1 MNQNIDLALNRLYQ
15 RQIITREQLLNE
27 ILRVK
32 LVQKELET
40 NNEIQTTNVVGVSTS
55 TKKQV
60 LSSSLR
66 EKLFQLM
73 KKTTEDDLGFFP
85 ADRDDFIDI
94 YDVLKEIDLI
104 EFTLEIFKNDKMGT
118 IISPIHL
125 TTYMKNA
132 VKDINP
138 KKILITEAEK
148 HLSGLKEFIQEFN
161 ESHITLTTEL
171 KPMYLL
177 LKLVFS
183 SYENIKIIFES
194 IYSDCLL
201 DEKFDYIYTLPSFG
215 YKIDNIGRSFI
226 TKDSDGIAIENMLGH
241 LDEKG
246 ILDIIVPAKITFSG
260 MEYEKLRS
268 FITNNY
274 NVKSIF
280 ILPEGTFRPS
290 TAIKTYLFEIT
301 KSSQD
306 KIEIGTLNLNKAMI
320 YKETPTPNVVGISD
334 SHKKQV
340 FGSLLKETPTP
351 NVVGISDSHKKQV
364 FGSLLKE
371 TPAPDVVGIS
381 DSHQKQVLGSLLTE
395 DRKQIETKEFLS
407 HEDWRIELLLS
418 DDDENIKKFK
428 DSDLKKVKLK
438 DVAEV
443 FRGKSILKKDT
454 TVGNISVLNISN
466 IENGEI
472 KYDNMDTINEDE
484 RKVKRYELIKNDV
497 VLSCRGTAI
506 KSAVIKETPTSD
518 VVGARDSHQKQ
529 VLGSSLKETPTP
541 DVVGVSD
548 SHKKQVFGSLLIASA
563 NVIVIRPNDKILGE
577 YIKIFFESPIG
588 MAIIKSFQRG
598 TTIMNINYSDI
609 MEMEIPLLSM
619 DEQKKMIE
627 NYNEELSIYKDATR
641 KAENRWNNIKN
652 NIYNK
657 LT

>member
-40 NNEIQTTNVVGVSTS
+40 NNEIQTTNVVGISTS
-55 TKKQV
+55 NKKQV
-60 LSSSLR
+60 LSSSLK
-66 EKLFQLM
+66 EKLFQFM
-73 KKTTEDDLGFFP
+73 KKTTEDQLGFFP

-94 YDVLKEIDLI
+94 YEVLKEIDLI
-104 EFTLEIFKNDKMGT
+104 DFTLEIFKNDKMGT

-138 KKILITEAEK
+138 KKMLITEAEK
-148 HLSGLKEFIQEFN
+148 HLSGLREFIQEFN

-340 FGSLLKETPTP
+340 FGSLLKETP
-351 NVVGISDSHKKQV
+351 
-364 FGSLLKE
+364 
-371 TPAPDVVGIS
+371 APDVAGIS

-407 HEDWRIELLLS
+407 HEDWRIEILLS

-541 DVVGVSD
+541 DVVGARD

-619 DEQKKMIE
+619 DEQRKIIDK
-627 NYNEELSIYKDATR
+627 YNEELSIYKDATR

>member
-1 MNQNIDLALNRLYQ
+1 MNKNIDLALNMLYQ
-15 RQIITREQLLNE
+15 RQIFTREQLLNE

-32 LVQKELET
+32 LVQKELAQNKET
-40 NNEIQTTNVVGVSTS
+40 PIPDITGISTS
-55 TKKQV
+55 NKKQV
-60 LSSSLR
+60 LSSSIK
-66 EKLFQLM
+66 EKLFQFM
-73 KKTTEDDLGFFP
+73 KRTTEDDLGFFP

-94 YDVLKEIDLI
+94 YEVLKEIDLI
-104 EFTLEIFKNDKMGT
+104 DFTLEIFKNDKIGT

-125 TTYMKNA
+125 TTYMKNL

-138 KKILITEAEK
+138 KKMLITEAEK
-148 HLSGLKEFIQEFN
+148 HLSGLSEFIQEFN

-183 SYENIKIIFES
+183 SYKNIRIIFES

-215 YKIDNIGRSFI
+215 CKIDNIGRSFI

-241 LDEKG
+241 LDDNG
-246 ILDIIVPAKITFSG
+246 ILDIIVPAKITFAG
-260 MEYEKLRS
+260 QEYETLRA

-290 TAIKTYLFEIT
+290 TAIKTYLFKIT
-301 KSSQD
+301 KSPQE
-306 KIEIGTLNLNKAMI
+306 KIEVGTLKLNKN
-320 YKETPTPNVVGISD
+320 T
-334 SHKKQV
+334 
-340 FGSLLKETPTP
+340 FSL
-351 NVVGISDSHKKQV
+351 
-364 FGSLLKE
+364 
-371 TPAPDVVGIS
+371 
-381 DSHQKQVLGSLLTE
+381 E
-395 DRKQIETKEFLS
+395 DEKQIETKEFLS

-428 DSDLKKVKLK
+428 DSNLKKVKLK

-472 KYDNMDTINEDE
+472 NYDNMDTINEDE

-506 KSAVIKETPTSD
+506 KSAV
-518 VVGARDSHQKQ
+518 VN
-529 VLGSSLKETPTP
+529 ETPTP
-541 DVVGVSD
+541 NIVGAQIRTKNKFLVLC
-548 SHKKQVFGSLLIASA
+548 LL
-563 NVIVIRPNDKILGE
+563 LQL
-577 YIKIFFESPIG
+577 
-588 MAIIKSFQRG
+588 M
-598 TTIMNINYSDI
+598 
-609 MEMEIPLLSM
+609 
-619 DEQKKMIE
+619 
-627 NYNEELSIYKDATR
+627 
-641 KAENRWNNIKN
+641 
-652 NIYNK
+652 
-657 LT
+657 

>member
-1 MNQNIDLALNRLYQ
+1 MNKNIDLALNRLYQ
-15 RQIITREQLLNE
+15 RQIVTRDQLLNE

-32 LVQKELET
+32 LVQKELALNKET
-40 NNEIQTTNVVGVSTS
+40 PIPDVIGVSDS
-55 TKKQV
+55 HKKQV
-60 LSSSLR
+60 FGSLLK

-94 YDVLKEIDLI
+94 YEVLKEIDLI
-104 EFTLEIFKNDKMGT
+104 DFTLEIFKNDKMGT

-125 TTYMKNA
+125 TTYMKNV

-138 KKILITEAEK
+138 KKMLITEAEK
-148 HLSGLKEFIQEFN
+148 HLSGLNEFIQEFN
-161 ESHITLTTEL
+161 QSHITLTTEL

-183 SYENIKIIFES
+183 SYKNIKIVFES

-201 DEKFDYIYTLPSFG
+201 NEKFDYIYTLPSFG
-215 YKIDNIGRSFI
+215 SKIDNTLRTFI
-226 TKDSDGIAIENMLGH
+226 TKDSDGIAVENMLGH
-241 LDEKG
+241 LDDNG
-246 ILDIIVPAKITFSG
+246 ILDIIVPAKITFAG
-260 MEYEKLRS
+260 QEYEKLRA

-290 TAIKTYLFEIT
+290 TAIKTYLLQIT
-301 KSSQD
+301 KRPQD

-320 YKETPTPNVVGISD
+320 YNEAPT
-334 SHKKQV
+334 
-340 FGSLLKETPTP
+340 
-351 NVVGISDSHKKQV
+351 
-364 FGSLLKE
+364 
-371 TPAPDVVGIS
+371 PDVVGIS

-395 DRKQIETKEFLS
+395 DRKEIETKKFLS

-454 TVGNISVLNISN
+454 TVGRISVLNISN

-472 KYDNMDTINEDE
+472 NYDNMDTINEDE
-484 RKVKRYELIKNDV
+484 RKIKRYELIKNDV

-506 KSAVIKETPTSD
+506 KSAVVKEIPTPD
-518 VVGARDSHQKQ
+518 VTGISDSHQKQ
-529 VLGSSLKETPTP
+529 VLS
-541 DVVGVSD
+541 
-548 SHKKQVFGSLLIASA
+548 SLLIASA
-563 NVIVIRPNDKILGE
+563 NVIVIRPKDKILGE

-627 NYNEELSIYKDATR
+627 NYNEELKIYKDAIS
-641 KAENRWNNIKN
+641 KAENRWNDIKN
-652 NIYNK
+652 SIYNQ

>member
-104 EFTLEIFKNDKMGT
+104 DFTLEIFKNDKMGT

-260 MEYEKLRS
+260 MEYEKLRL

-306 KIEIGTLNLNKAMI
+306 KIEIGTLNLNKD
-320 YKETPTPNVVGISD
+320 T
-334 SHKKQV
+334 
-340 FGSLLKETPTP
+340 FSL
-351 NVVGISDSHKKQV
+351 
-364 FGSLLKE
+364 
-371 TPAPDVVGIS
+371 
-381 DSHQKQVLGSLLTE
+381 E
-395 DRKQIETKEFLS
+395 DEKQIE
-407 HEDWRIELLLS
+407 
-418 DDDENIKKFK
+418 
-428 DSDLKKVKLK
+428 
-438 DVAEV
+438 
-443 FRGKSILKKDT
+443 
-454 TVGNISVLNISN
+454 
-466 IENGEI
+466 
-472 KYDNMDTINEDE
+472 
-484 RKVKRYELIKNDV
+484 
-497 VLSCRGTAI
+497 
-506 KSAVIKETPTSD
+506 
-518 VVGARDSHQKQ
+518 
-529 VLGSSLKETPTP
+529 
-541 DVVGVSD
+541 
-548 SHKKQVFGSLLIASA
+548 
-563 NVIVIRPNDKILGE
+563 
-577 YIKIFFESPIG
+577 
-588 MAIIKSFQRG
+588 
-598 TTIMNINYSDI
+598 
-609 MEMEIPLLSM
+609 
-619 DEQKKMIE
+619 
-627 NYNEELSIYKDATR
+627 
-641 KAENRWNNIKN
+641 
-652 NIYNK
+652 
-657 LT
+657 

>member
-1 MNQNIDLALNRLYQ
+1 MLNKEFSIPNVTGISSSNKKQALN
-15 RQIITREQLLNE
+15 
-27 ILRVK
+27 
-32 LVQKELET
+32 
-40 NNEIQTTNVVGVSTS
+40 SS
-55 TKKQV
+55 TK
-60 LSSSLR
+60 

-94 YDVLKEIDLI
+94 YEVLKEIDLI
-104 EFTLEIFKNDKMGT
+104 DFTLEIFKNDKIGT

-125 TTYMKNA
+125 TTYMKNL

-138 KKILITEAEK
+138 KKMLITEAEK
-148 HLSGLKEFIQEFN
+148 HLSGLSEFIQEFN

-183 SYENIKIIFES
+183 SYKNIRIIFES

-201 DEKFDYIYTLPSFG
+201 NEKFNYIYTLPSFG
-215 YKIDNIGRSFI
+215 YKIDNIGGYFI
-226 TKDSDGIAIENMLGH
+226 TKDSDGIAVENMLGH
-241 LDEKG
+241 LDENG
-246 ILDIIVPAKITFSG
+246 ILDIIVPAKITFAG
-260 MEYEKLRS
+260 QEYEKLRA

-290 TAIKTYLFEIT
+290 TAIKTYLFKIT
-301 KSSQD
+301 KSPQD
-306 KIEIGTLNLNKAMI
+306 KIEIGTLNLNKDTFSLEDE
-320 YKETPTPNVVGISD
+320 KEI
-334 SHKKQV
+334 K
-340 FGSLLKETPTP
+340 
-351 NVVGISDSHKKQV
+351 
-364 FGSLLKE
+364 
-371 TPAPDVVGIS
+371 
-381 DSHQKQVLGSLLTE
+381 
-395 DRKQIETKEFLS
+395 TKEFLS

-418 DDDENIKKFK
+418 EDDENIKKFK

-454 TVGNISVLNISN
+454 TVGSISVLNISN

-472 KYDNMDTINEDE
+472 NYEDMDTIQEEE
-484 RKVKRYELIKNDV
+484 RKIKRYELINNDV

-506 KSAVIKETPTSD
+506 KSAVFTQQDKII
-518 VVGARDSHQKQ
+518 
-529 VLGSSLKETPTP
+529 
-541 DVVGVSD
+541 
-548 SHKKQVFGSLLIASA
+548 IASA
-563 NVIVIRPNDKILGE
+563 NVIVIRPKDKILGE

-627 NYNEELSIYKDATR
+627 NYNEELRIYKDAAL
-641 KAENRWNNIKN
+641 KAENRWNDIKN
-652 NIYNK
+652 SIYEK
-657 LT
+657 LI

>member
-1 MNQNIDLALNRLYQ
+1 MNKNIDLALNMLYQ
-15 RQIITREQLLNE
+15 RQIFTREQLLNE

-32 LVQKELET
+32 LVQKEMINKEFSFPY
-40 NNEIQTTNVVGVSTS
+40 TTDISTS
-55 TKKQV
+55 NKKQT
-60 LSSSLR
+60 LNSSTK

-94 YDVLKEIDLI
+94 YEVLKEIDLI
-104 EFTLEIFKNDKMGT
+104 DFTLEIFKNDKIGT

-125 TTYMKNA
+125 TTYMKNL

-138 KKILITEAEK
+138 KKMLITEAEK
-148 HLSGLKEFIQEFN
+148 HLSGLSEFIQEFN

-183 SYENIKIIFES
+183 SYENIRIIFES

-201 DEKFDYIYTLPSFG
+201 NEKFDYIYTLPSFG
-215 YKIDNIGRSFI
+215 SKIDNIGRSFI
-226 TKDSDGIAIENMLGH
+226 TKDSDGIAVENMLGH
-241 LDEKG
+241 LDDNG
-246 ILDIIVPAKITFSG
+246 ILDIIVPAKITFAG
-260 MEYEKLRS
+260 QEYEKLRA

-290 TAIKTYLFEIT
+290 TAIKTYLFKIT
-301 KSSQD
+301 KSPQD
-306 KIEIGTLNLNKAMI
+306 KIEIGTLNLNKDTFSAEDE
-320 YKETPTPNVVGISD
+320 KE
-334 SHKKQV
+334 
-340 FGSLLKETPTP
+340 
-351 NVVGISDSHKKQV
+351 
-364 FGSLLKE
+364 
-371 TPAPDVVGIS
+371 
-381 DSHQKQVLGSLLTE
+381 
-395 DRKQIETKEFLS
+395 IETKEFLS

-428 DSDLKKVKLK
+428 ASDLKKVKLK

-454 TVGNISVLNISN
+454 TVGSISVLNISN

-472 KYDNMDTINEDE
+472 NYEDMDTIQEEE
-484 RKVKRYELIKNDV
+484 RKIKRYELINNDV

-506 KSAVIKETPTSD
+506 KSAVFTQQDKII
-518 VVGARDSHQKQ
+518 
-529 VLGSSLKETPTP
+529 
-541 DVVGVSD
+541 
-548 SHKKQVFGSLLIASA
+548 IASA
-563 NVIVIRPNDKILGE
+563 NVIVIRPKDKILGE

-609 MEMEIPLLSM
+609 MEMEMPLLSM

-627 NYNEELSIYKDATR
+627 NYNEELRIYKDAIS
-641 KAENRWNNIKN
+641 KAENRWNDIKN
-652 NIYNK
+652 SIYEK
-657 LT
+657 LI

>member
-1 MNQNIDLALNRLYQ
+1 MNKNIDLALNMLYQ
-15 RQIITREQLLNE
+15 RQIFTREQLLNE

-32 LVQKELET
+32 LVQKEMLNKEFSFPY
-40 NNEIQTTNVVGVSTS
+40 TTDISTS
-55 TKKQV
+55 NKKQT
-60 LSSSLR
+60 LNSSTK

-73 KKTTEDDLGFFP
+73 KKTTEDDIGFFP

-94 YDVLKEIDLI
+94 YEVLKEIDLI
-104 EFTLEIFKNDKMGT
+104 DFTLEIFKNDKMGT

-138 KKILITEAEK
+138 KKMLITEAEK
-148 HLSGLKEFIQEFN
+148 HLSGLKEFVQEFN

-215 YKIDNIGRSFI
+215 SKIDNIGRSFI
-226 TKDSDGIAIENMLGH
+226 TKDSDGIAVENMLGH
-241 LDEKG
+241 LDENG
-246 ILDIIVPAKITFSG
+246 ILDIIVPAKITFAG
-260 MEYEKLRS
+260 QEYENLRA

-290 TAIKTYLFEIT
+290 TAIKTYLFKIT
-301 KSSQD
+301 KSPQN
-306 KIEIGTLNLNKAMI
+306 KIEIGTLNLNKDTFSAEDE
-320 YKETPTPNVVGISD
+320 KEI
-334 SHKKQV
+334 K
-340 FGSLLKETPTP
+340 
-351 NVVGISDSHKKQV
+351 
-364 FGSLLKE
+364 
-371 TPAPDVVGIS
+371 
-381 DSHQKQVLGSLLTE
+381 
-395 DRKQIETKEFLS
+395 TKEFLS

-472 KYDNMDTINEDE
+472 NYDNMDTINEDE

-506 KSAVIKETPTSD
+506 KSAVVKETPTPN
-518 VVGARDSHQKQ
+518 VVGVSDSHQKQ
-529 VLGSSLKETPTP
+529 VL
-541 DVVGVSD
+541 
-548 SHKKQVFGSLLIASA
+548 GSLLIASA
-563 NVIVIRPNDKILGE
+563 NVIVIRPKDKILGE

-627 NYNEELSIYKDATR
+627 NYNEELRIYKDAAR
-641 KAENRWNNIKN
+641 KAENRWNDIKN
-652 NIYNK
+652 SIYEK
-657 LT
+657 LI